1 MNTRTLRTPHKQIE
15 LCALAKKYMLAVI
28 GIQEHRIVHNDNS
41 QLQYENLPEG
51 FQLVTASASRNSVGA
66 AVGGIGVLLSASAK
80 KALLSIRYIS
90 TRTMQVTFS
99 GNPKTSVIV
108 TYAPTDV
115 SDDEEVKN
123 YYHQLTTATKS
134 VPAHNVLIVTGDFNA
149 RIGLDN
155 AKFAYHTSTNRNG
168 EFLHEYAQKNDLVIT
183 NTTFKKKTSKL
194 WTCVL
199 PSGVRAQLDYVLVRK
214 KWRNSVNNAEAY
226 NSFASIGSDHRIVTA
241 KIRLS
246 LRADS
251 RATPKKVKYD
261 WSKLATDPDLQD
273 RYTLEI
279 RNRYSILAENN
290 DGDQSQKYSYLIQA
304 YKETADKIMPK
315 LPKKQRKALCYDSKV
330 EDASKHLMEVNKRH
344 VQENTKDTHLEF
356 EESKRKLHKA
366 YEMAIPSILKRN

>member
-1 MNTRTLRTPHKQIE
+1 
-15 LCALAKKYMLAVI
+15 
-28 GIQEHRIVHNDNS
+28 
-41 QLQYENLPEG
+41 
-51 FQLVTASASRNSVGA
+51 
-66 AVGGIGVLLSASAK
+66 
-80 KALLSIRYIS
+80 
-90 TRTMQVTFS
+90 MQVTFS
-99 GNPKTSVIV
+99 GNPKTSIIV
-108 TYAPTDV
+108 TYAPTNV
-115 SDDEEVKN
+115 SDNEVKN
-123 YYHQLTTATKS
+123 YYHQLTAATKS
-134 VPAHNVLIVTGDFNA
+134 VPAHNVLIVAGDFNA

-168 EFLHEYAQKNDLVIT
+168 EFLHEYAQENDLVIT

-199 PSGVRAQLDYVLVRK
+199 PSGVRAQLDNVLVRK

-290 DGDQSQKYSYLIQA
+290 DGDQSQKYNYLIQA
-304 YKETADKIMPK
+304 NKETADKIMPK
-315 LPKKQRKALCYDSKV
+315 LPKKQRKALCYDSMV
-330 EDASKHLMEVNKRH
+330 EDARKHLMEVNERH
-344 VQENTKDTHLEF
+344 VQENTEDTHLEF
-356 EESKRKLHKA
+356 EESKRKLDKA
-366 YEMAIPSILKRN
+366 YEMANTKYIEEKLKEYKEANLNQRRHLAWGIINDVSGRKK